1 MYTKINVC
9 RAGGRVQ
16 HVQILPTVVMGVKGY
31 TFGNV
36 FSPVVYKIVH
46 YYMEN
51 LIQGSTVLKYPMGN
65 VNVSLILCASL
76 TRCNFVMA

>member
-1 MYTKINVC
+1 MLMQFCLYKIALC
-9 RAGGRVQ
+9 RAGDRVQ
-16 HVQILPTVVMGVKGY
+16 HVQILPTVVRGVRGY

-51 LIQGSTVLKYPMGN
+51 PIQGSTILKYPMKN
-65 VNVSLILCASL
+65 VNVSKI
-76 TRCNFVMA
+76 T